1 MNEALDKVIVT
12 LTKTTKT
19 QKTVETS
26 TNFLVFERV
35 YFLQQSKMN
44 FKTFLLKLQRIL
56 KNSW

>member
-1 MNEALDKVIVT
+1 MNDALDKVIVT
-12 LTKTTKT
+12 VTKTTKT